1 MKPFL
6 SSLSEI
12 EERLASAQYSGL
24 IRLKQISEKRQ
35 FIEERISEVTRA
47 LKNAELNLKEF
58 KESNRRVERSPSLK
72 LDESRLEREVS
83 LQTTLYMTLKSQFEN
98 VKIEEKI
105 KTSDDGKGIL
115 ITNDAIEQIS
125 SLLKNQTDKKVL
137 RVGVRSGG
145 CSGMSYT
152 MDFIGGDEI
161 NADDKVYDYSLSA
174 EQTFKVIC
182 DPKSLL
188 YIYGMQLDFSKDL
201 IGGGFNFVNPNASQT
216 CGCGSSFAV

>member
-1 MKPFL
+1 M
-6 SSLSEI
+6 
-12 EERLASAQYSGL
+12 
-24 IRLKQISEKRQ
+24 
-35 FIEERISEVTRA
+35 
-47 LKNAELNLKEF
+47 
-58 KESNRRVERSPSLK
+58 
-72 LDESRLEREVS
+72 
-83 LQTTLYMTLKSQFEN
+83 EN

-105 KTSDDGKGIL
+105 NTSDDGKGIL

-125 SLLKNQTDKKVL
+125 SLLKNQTDKKAL

-152 MDFIGGDEI
+152 MDFVGGDEI
-161 NADDKVYDYSLSA
+161 NSDDKVYDYSLSS

>member
-1 MKPFL
+1 M
-6 SSLSEI
+6 
-12 EERLASAQYSGL
+12 
-24 IRLKQISEKRQ
+24 
-35 FIEERISEVTRA
+35 
-47 LKNAELNLKEF
+47 
-58 KESNRRVERSPSLK
+58 
-72 LDESRLEREVS
+72 
-83 LQTTLYMTLKSQFEN
+83 EN
-98 VKIEEKI
+98 IKIEEKI
-105 KTSDDGKGIL
+105 KTSDDGNGIL

-125 SLLKNQTDKKVL
+125 SLLQNQTDKKAL

-161 NADDKVYDYSLSA
+161 NADDKVYDYSLSS

>member
-1 MKPFL
+1 M
-6 SSLSEI
+6 
-12 EERLASAQYSGL
+12 
-24 IRLKQISEKRQ
+24 
-35 FIEERISEVTRA
+35 
-47 LKNAELNLKEF
+47 
-58 KESNRRVERSPSLK
+58 
-72 LDESRLEREVS
+72 
-83 LQTTLYMTLKSQFEN
+83 EN

-125 SLLKNQTDKKVL
+125 SLLKSQTDKKAL

-161 NADDKVYDYSLSA
+161 NLDDKVYDYSLSS
-174 EQTFKVIC
+174 EQTFQVIC

-216 CGCGSSFAV
+216 CGCGSSFAI

>member
-1 MKPFL
+1 M
-6 SSLSEI
+6 
-12 EERLASAQYSGL
+12 
-24 IRLKQISEKRQ
+24 
-35 FIEERISEVTRA
+35 
-47 LKNAELNLKEF
+47 
-58 KESNRRVERSPSLK
+58 
-72 LDESRLEREVS
+72 
-83 LQTTLYMTLKSQFEN
+83 EN

-125 SLLKNQTDKKVL
+125 FLLKNQTDKKAL

-161 NADDKVYDYSLSA
+161 NSDDKVYYYSLSS
-174 EQTFKVIC
+174 EQSFKVVC

>member
-1 MKPFL
+1 M
-6 SSLSEI
+6 
-12 EERLASAQYSGL
+12 
-24 IRLKQISEKRQ
+24 
-35 FIEERISEVTRA
+35 
-47 LKNAELNLKEF
+47 
-58 KESNRRVERSPSLK
+58 
-72 LDESRLEREVS
+72 
-83 LQTTLYMTLKSQFEN
+83 EN

-125 SLLKNQTDKKVL
+125 SLLKNQTDKKAL

-161 NADDKVYDYSLSA
+161 NEDDKVYDYSLSS

-182 DPKSLL
+182 YPKSLL
-188 YIYGMQLDFSKDL
+188 YIYCMQLDFSKDL

>member
-1 MKPFL
+1 M
-6 SSLSEI
+6 
-12 EERLASAQYSGL
+12 
-24 IRLKQISEKRQ
+24 
-35 FIEERISEVTRA
+35 
-47 LKNAELNLKEF
+47 
-58 KESNRRVERSPSLK
+58 
-72 LDESRLEREVS
+72 
-83 LQTTLYMTLKSQFEN
+83 EN
-98 VKIEEKI
+98 VEVEEKI
-105 KTSDDGKGIL
+105 KNSDDGKGIL

-125 SLLKNQTDKKVL
+125 NLLKNQTEKNAL

-161 NADDKVYDYSLSA
+161 NVDDKVYDYSLNS
-174 EQTFKVIC
+174 EQSFQVVC

-188 YIYGMQLDFSKDL
+188 YIYGMQLDFSKEL

>member
-1 MKPFL
+1 MDIKVLL
-6 SSLSEI
+6 SME
-12 EERLASAQYSGL
+12 
-24 IRLKQISEKRQ
+24 
-35 FIEERISEVTRA
+35 
-47 LKNAELNLKEF
+47 NA
-58 KESNRRVERSPSLK
+58 
-72 LDESRLEREVS
+72 
-83 LQTTLYMTLKSQFEN
+83 
-98 VKIEEKI
+98 KIEEKI
-105 KTSDDGKGIL
+105 KTSNDGKGIL

-125 SLLKNQTDKKVL
+125 FLLKSQTDKKAL

-152 MDFIGGDEI
+152 MDFIGKDEI
-161 NADDKVYDYSLSA
+161 NSDDKVYDYSLSS
-174 EQTFKVIC
+174 EQTFKVVC

>member
-1 MKPFL
+1 M
-6 SSLSEI
+6 
-12 EERLASAQYSGL
+12 
-24 IRLKQISEKRQ
+24 
-35 FIEERISEVTRA
+35 
-47 LKNAELNLKEF
+47 
-58 KESNRRVERSPSLK
+58 
-72 LDESRLEREVS
+72 
-83 LQTTLYMTLKSQFEN
+83 EN

-125 SLLKNQTDKKVL
+125 SLLKSQTDKKAL

-161 NADDKVYDYSLSA
+161 NSDDKVYDYSLNS
-174 EQTFKVIC
+174 EQTFRVIS

>member
-1 MKPFL
+1 M
-6 SSLSEI
+6 
-12 EERLASAQYSGL
+12 
-24 IRLKQISEKRQ
+24 
-35 FIEERISEVTRA
+35 
-47 LKNAELNLKEF
+47 
-58 KESNRRVERSPSLK
+58 
-72 LDESRLEREVS
+72 
-83 LQTTLYMTLKSQFEN
+83 EN

-125 SLLKNQTDKKVL
+125 SLLKNQTDKKAL

-161 NADDKVYDYSLSA
+161 NSDDKIYDYSLSS
-174 EQTFKVIC
+174 EQTFRVVC

>member
-1 MKPFL
+1 M
-6 SSLSEI
+6 
-12 EERLASAQYSGL
+12 A
-24 IRLKQISEKRQ
+24 
-35 FIEERISEVTRA
+35 
-47 LKNAELNLKEF
+47 
-58 KESNRRVERSPSLK
+58 
-72 LDESRLEREVS
+72 
-83 LQTTLYMTLKSQFEN
+83 N
-98 VKIEEKI
+98 VKIEEEV
-105 KTSDDGKGIL
+105 KTSNDGKGIL

-125 SLLKNQTDKKVL
+125 SLLKNQTDKKAL

-161 NADDKVYDYSLSA
+161 NSDDKVYDYSLSS
-174 EQTFKVIC
+174 EQTFKVVC